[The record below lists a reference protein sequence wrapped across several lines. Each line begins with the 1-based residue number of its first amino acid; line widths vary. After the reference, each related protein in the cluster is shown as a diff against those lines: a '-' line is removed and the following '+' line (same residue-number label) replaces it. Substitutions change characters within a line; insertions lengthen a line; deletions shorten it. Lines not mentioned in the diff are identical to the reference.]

1 MKMTV
6 PIDKFIIYKYLLRNV
21 LNVLRKIESH
31 MWILM
36 KVYGEDTYITNEDK
50 YGRKGITCQ
59 GNGEFVILID

>member
-6 PIDKFIIYKYLLRNV
+6 PIYKFIIYKYLLRNV

-50 YGRKGITCQ
+50 YGRKGINCQ

>member
-1 MKMTV
+1 MTV

-36 KVYGEDTYITNEDK
+36 TVYGEATYITNEDK
-50 YGRKGITCQ
+50 YGLKGLICQ
-59 GNGEFVILID
+59 GNGEFVILLD